1 MSAQGDCEFLVK
13 RARELEH
20 AQDPYAA
27 KAWLITA
34 RTLYPTDFNIQY
46 EMYSIERNAE
56 RTASAGRMLYDIFIN
71 FPEQPVVWR
80 EIAVITAALRNDSLD
95 KHAQFLKGEGHT
107 LRLLTITL
115 FAITLLA
122 ITLLAIRL
130 LAITLLAIRLLAI
143 RLLAIRLLAI
153 RLLTI
158 TPFLPQH
165 NSWTRG
171 VFETLPGPVQC
182 QMLLKATEQCFNT
195 LEKAEMLLLLLKRFP
210 ESVVQHGVTLGESL
224 LEAETVEKLD
234 TPVNCFR
241 KLFVCDV
248 LPLVLNN
255 PEMCLPAS
263 LLYKYLHKAAEFYIC
278 YVTREP
284 SADGQRTASQE
295 VGALKSPGRGR
306 GQRCVIDGL
315 SEKSSVVTEPWERL
329 LEMVAVM
336 GSLCDWQGE
345 KGIRSYSD
353 LLQRVTELCRY
364 VSADA
369 EEFARC
375 CGQIVTCC
383 TLVLFYSAVH
393 YVSAVQP
400 SLIHSQSSVSVCPWV
415 LLEDLSCVYTDVEVE
430 RKHAH
435 KKRKLADG
443 REKTMSSDDEDVLC
457 KGRGRHIQVN
467 TSEMSGWAETLE
479 HFRTARESWELLHSH
494 QSLETEFVK
503 MCTAWRTET
512 WLWLRI
518 FLTDMIIY
526 QVKSHRLRA
535 VHALSSLAVMSS
547 LQQTQSSSS
556 VVLDTHRCVIQ
567 QASCH
572 YALGEFRMACEK
584 LLEAVSGLIPQ
595 NEEVVKSSDDQRQS
609 CIKPRRGNDLRLVP
623 CTSKSIL
630 PFSLQL
636 MLACFKLRTFTDNR
650 DDLALGH
657 VIVLLQYDWPQGESL
672 FLKAVDKICQQ
683 GSFQYEN
690 FFNYVT
696 NIDMLEEFA
705 YLRTSEGGRV
715 QLELLPNQG
724 MLIKNPSPSLGAELN
739 TLLLP
744 GAQKADR
751 HHTVTRGITKGVKED
766 FRLAMERQ
774 VSRCGEN
781 LLTVLHKF
789 CINEKIILIQS
800 LP

>member
-13 RARELEH
+13 RARELVP
-20 AQDPYAA
+20 QDPYAA

-56 RTASAGRMLYDIFIN
+56 RTSSAGRLLYDIFVN

-80 EIAVITAALRNDSLD
+80 EIAVITAALRNDSQD
-95 KHAQFLKGEGHT
+95 KHAQFLK
-107 LRLLTITL
+107 
-115 FAITLLA
+115 
-122 ITLLAIRL
+122 
-130 LAITLLAIRLLAI
+130 
-143 RLLAIRLLAI
+143 
-153 RLLTI
+153 
-158 TPFLPQH
+158 
-165 NSWTRG
+165 G

-182 QMLLKATEQCFNT
+182 KMLLKATEQCFNT

-210 ESVVQHGVTLGESL
+210 ESVVQHGVSLGESL
-224 LEAETVEKLD
+224 LEAETVEDLD

-248 LPLVLNN
+248 LPLILNN
-255 PEMCLPAS
+255 PEMCLPVS
-263 LLYKYLHKAAEFYIC
+263 LLYKYMHKAAEFYIC

-284 SADGQRTASQE
+284 SADGQMQGSQE
-295 VGALKSPGRGR
+295 VGGLKSPGRGR

-329 LEMVAVM
+329 LEMLAVV

-345 KGIRSYSD
+345 KGSRSYSE
-353 LLQRVTELCRY
+353 LLQRIAELCRY
-364 VSADA
+364 MSAADG
-369 EEFARC
+369 EGFVRC

-383 TLVLFYSAVH
+383 TLVLFHSAFH

-400 SLIHSQSSVSVCPWV
+400 SLFQGHASLSSSPWV
-415 LLEDLSCVYTDVEVE
+415 LLEDLSSVYTDVEVE

-443 REKTMSSDDEDVLC
+443 REKTMSSDDEDMLA
-457 KGRGRHIQVN
+457 KGRGRHIVVN
-467 TSEMSGWAETLE
+467 KTEMPSWAETLE

-494 QSLETEFVK
+494 QSLETEFAK
-503 MCTAWRTET
+503 ICSTWKTEM
-512 WLWLRI
+512 WLWFRI

-526 QVKSHRLRA
+526 QGQYRK
-535 VHALSSLAVMSS
+535 ALSSLALMSS
-547 LQQTQSSSS
+547 LQLQQSQNSLSTSSN
-556 VVLDTHRCVIQ
+556 LETHRAIIQ

-572 YALGEFRMACEK
+572 YALGEYRMACEK
-584 LLEAVSGLIPQ
+584 LLEAVAGLTPQ
-595 NEEVVKSSDDQRQS
+595 NQETVKSSEEQR
-609 CIKPRRGNDLRLVP
+609 KPRSKARRGNDLRLVP
-623 CTSKSIL
+623 CTSKSVL
-630 PFSLQL
+630 PFCLQL
-636 MLACFKLRTFTDNR
+636 MLACFKLRAFTDNR

-657 VIVLLQYDWPQGESL
+657 VIVLLQHDWPQGESL

-705 YLRTSEGGRV
+705 YLRTTEGGRV

-724 MLIKNPSPSLGAELN
+724 MLIK
-739 TLLLP
+739 
-744 GAQKADR
+744 

-781 LLTVLHKF
+781 LLTVLHRF

>member
-13 RARELEH
+13 RARELEL

-56 RTASAGRMLYDIFIN
+56 RTASAGRLLYDIFMN

-80 EIAVITAALRNDSLD
+80 EIAVITTALRNDSLD
-95 KHAQFLKGEGHT
+95 KHAQFLK
-107 LRLLTITL
+107 
-115 FAITLLA
+115 
-122 ITLLAIRL
+122 
-130 LAITLLAIRLLAI
+130 
-143 RLLAIRLLAI
+143 
-153 RLLTI
+153 
-158 TPFLPQH
+158 
-165 NSWTRG
+165 G

-284 SADGQRTASQE
+284 SADGQMTASQE

-329 LEMVAVM
+329 LEMVGVM

-369 EEFARC
+369 EEFGRC

-415 LLEDLSCVYTDVEVE
+415 LLEDLLCVYTDVEVE

-443 REKTMSSDDEDVLC
+443 REKTMSSDEEDVLC

-512 WLWLRI
+512 WLWFRI

-526 QVKSHRLRA
+526 QGQYRK
-535 VHALSSLAVMSS
+535 ALSSLAVMSS
-547 LQQTQSSSS
+547 LQQSQSSSL

-636 MLACFKLRTFTDNR
+636 MLACFKLRVFTDNR

-724 MLIKNPSPSLGAELN
+724 MLIKNTSPSLGAELN

-781 LLTVLHKF
+781 LLTVLHRF

>member
-13 RARELEH
+13 RARELVP
-20 AQDPYAA
+20 QDPYAA

-56 RTASAGRMLYDIFIN
+56 RTASAGRLLYDIFVN

-80 EIAVITAALRNDSLD
+80 EIAVITAALRNDSQD
-95 KHAQFLKGEGHT
+95 KHAQFLK
-107 LRLLTITL
+107 
-115 FAITLLA
+115 
-122 ITLLAIRL
+122 
-130 LAITLLAIRLLAI
+130 
-143 RLLAIRLLAI
+143 
-153 RLLTI
+153 
-158 TPFLPQH
+158 
-165 NSWTRG
+165 G

-182 QMLLKATEQCFNT
+182 KMLLKATEQCFNT

-210 ESVVQHGVTLGESL
+210 ESVVQHGVSLGESL
-224 LEAETVEKLD
+224 LEAETVEDLD

-248 LPLVLNN
+248 LPLILNN
-255 PEMCLPAS
+255 PEMCLPVS
-263 LLYKYLHKAAEFYIC
+263 LLYKYMHKAAEFYIC

-284 SADGQRTASQE
+284 SADGQMQGSQE
-295 VGALKSPGRGR
+295 VGGLKSPGRGR
-306 GQRCVIDGL
+306 GQRYVINGL

-329 LEMVAVM
+329 LEMVGVV

-345 KGIRSYSD
+345 KGSRSYSE
-353 LLQRVTELCRY
+353 LLQRITELCRY
-364 VSADA
+364 MSAADG
-369 EEFARC
+369 EGFARC

-383 TLVLFYSAVH
+383 TLVLFHSAFH

-400 SLIHSQSSVSVCPWV
+400 SLFQEMPRADVVAGHASLSSCPWV
-415 LLEDLSCVYTDVEVE
+415 LLEDLSSVYTDVEVE

-443 REKTMSSDDEDVLC
+443 REKTMGQYR
-457 KGRGRHIQVN
+457 K
-467 TSEMSGWAETLE
+467 
-479 HFRTARESWELLHSH
+479 
-494 QSLETEFVK
+494 
-503 MCTAWRTET
+503 
-512 WLWLRI
+512 
-518 FLTDMIIY
+518 
-526 QVKSHRLRA
+526 
-535 VHALSSLAVMSS
+535 ALSSLALMSS
-547 LQQTQSSSS
+547 LQLQQNQNQNSLSTSST
-556 VVLDTHRCVIQ
+556 LETHRAIIQ

-572 YALGEFRMACEK
+572 YALGEYRMACEK
-584 LLEAVSGLIPQ
+584 LLEVVAGLTPQ
-595 NEEVVKSSDDQRQS
+595 NQEAVKSSEEQR
-609 CIKPRRGNDLRLVP
+609 KPRCKTRKGNDLRLVP

-630 PFSLQL
+630 PFCLQL
-636 MLACFKLRTFTDNR
+636 MLACFKLRAFTDNR

-657 VIVLLQYDWPQGESL
+657 VIVLLQHDWPQGNDLRLVPCTSKSILPFCLQLMLACFKLRAFTDNRDDLALGHVIVLLQLDWPQGENL

-705 YLRTSEGGRV
+705 YLRTTEGGRV

-724 MLIKNPSPSLGAELN
+724 MLIKNPSPALGVELN

-781 LLTVLHKF
+781 LLTVLHRF